1 MKRIVEFIKSKNR
14 ERVDR
19 RRRKSRSKV
28 TEAFVRQS
36 GNGRLASFFDELRS
50 FQAPGDLYEE
60 ALLPK
65 RDDDFRALVVAFY
78 LPQFHA
84 IPENDRWWGRG
95 FTEWRNTSRGVPRFR
110 GHYQPRI
117 PRDLGFY
124 DVTTAG
130 VLHRQVDLARAGG
143 VQAFCFHYYN
153 FDGRRILERPLETFL
168 ADPSLDL
175 GFCINWANENWT
187 RRWDGEENDVLLR
200 QSYSEEFER
209 DFAADVCRHFK
220 DSRYVRVGG
229 RPLFIIYR
237 PAIIP
242 DTKGRV
248 ERFRGHCKDEHGE
261 DPFILMVQWTGLED
275 PIELGFD
282 GAIEF
287 PPHKL
292 ARGMESISMDELY
305 DPEFQGHYC
314 SYDELV
320 ERSLKV
326 SAPQFPLIRTVVP
339 NWDNEAR
346 KPGRGFGFVG
356 STPRKYEQWVHHA
369 IDHACAHPVVP
380 GCPMV
385 FVNAWNEWAEGAYLE
400 PDVHFG
406 HAYLNATRRAALGR
420 TSVDHGGGI
429 LLVGHDAN
437 QHGAQMLLLHVGKML
452 KSRFGVT
459 VRFLLLDGGDLLR
472 EYRAVA
478 DTEVISPA
486 EGIDS
491 ALARLGVTSFTSS
504 EWVALTNTVVSGT
517 IVPDLKAR
525 RMRVVSL
532 VHELGHL
539 IRERGLE
546 SQAKHLVQHSDVVVF
561 PSHVVHQAFG
571 AVCSGNPRQA
581 MVQPQGIYQDLSR
594 VSRSPVQLRQELGI
608 PDGAKLVVNVGYADL
623 RKGFDLF
630 VELSKRTDRFG
641 ENVHFIWVGRCDRQ
655 LMHWVEADPAISGE
669 QGRVRVIDFTE
680 HVLDYVGAADVF
692 ALTSREDPFPSVA
705 LEALALG
712 VPVVAFAD
720 TGGVSDMLAEPGC
733 GLLVDKFDVGGMAQ
747 AVSDLIGQDSEAAR
761 SQRASSARARYDM
774 GEYVFFLL
782 RLCRPGLRKVS
793 VVITNYN
800 HERHLDERLRSVFSQ
815 TYPLYEIRFHD
826 DASAD
831 RSVDKVRALSL
842 SYGRDVTVVVSE
854 TNTGSAFGQWPE
866 AVRACSG
873 EFIWIAEGDD
883 SCAPEFIE
891 SLVEACSSHT
901 TLAYSDSAQVGERGE
916 RLAESYRYY
925 YNEHWP
931 GEFDAD
937 IVVPGHEFLQRYLS
951 VLNCILNV
959 SGVLF
964 RREDLL
970 CVLDEHSQQ
979 MRSFRLAGDWYLY
992 ATLLAREGS
1001 EICYRAKAL
1010 NIHRRHTGGVT
1021 QSLAVDRHVDEI
1033 ARVQQVIADALGLD
1047 DSIRERQRRYVTDVE
1062 AQLKARIG

>member
-1 MKRIVEFIKSKNR
+1 MKRIVEYVRWKNQ
-14 ERVDR
+14 ERLNR
-19 RRRKSRSKV
+19 RRQKARSRE
-28 TEAFVRQS
+28 TEEFVRQS
-36 GNGRLASFFDELRS
+36 GGGKLVSFFRELHS
-50 FQAPGDLYEE
+50 YQAPGDLYEE
-60 ALLPK
+60 VMPEK
-65 RDDDFRALVVAFY
+65 SDDDFRALVVAFY

-124 DVTTAG
+124 DVTTSG
-130 VLHRQVDLARAGG
+130 VLHRQVEMARAGG

-153 FDGRRILERPLETFL
+153 FDGRRILERPLEDFL

-200 QSYSEEFER
+200 QSYAEEFER
-209 DFAADVCRHFK
+209 DFAVDVCRHFK

-242 DTKGRV
+242 DARGRV
-248 ERFRGHCKDEHGE
+248 ERFRAHCRDDHGE
-261 DPFILMVQWTGLED
+261 DPFIVMVQWTGQED
-275 PIELGFD
+275 PVSMGFD

-292 ARGMESISMDELY
+292 ARGMDNISVDELY

-320 ERSLKV
+320 ARSV
-326 SAPQFPLIRTVVP
+326 EVTAPEFPLIRTVVP

-356 STPRKYEQWVHHA
+356 STPRKYEQWLHHA

-420 TSVDHGGGI
+420 ISVDHRGGI
-429 LLVGHDAN
+429 LLIGHDAS

-459 VRFLLLDGGDLLR
+459 VRFLLLGDGDLLR
-472 EYRAVA
+472 EYRSVA
-478 DTEVISPA
+478 DTEVVSPNWA
-486 EGIDS
+486 LDS
-491 ALARLGVTSFTSS
+491 ALARLGITSS
-504 EWVALTNTVVSGT
+504 SVGDWVALTNTVVSGS

-546 SQAKHLVQHSDVVVF
+546 AQAKQLAQLSDVVVF
-561 PSHVVHQAFG
+561 PSHVVSHAFDTVCNVSPRH
-571 AVCSGNPRQA
+571 AV
-581 MVQPQGIYQDLSR
+581 VQPQGIYQDLSR
-594 VSRSPVQLRQELGI
+594 VSSSPAQIRRELGI

-641 ENVHFIWVGRCDRQ
+641 EHVHFVWVGRTDRQ
-655 LMHWVEADPAISGE
+655 LMHWVEADPVVSGG
-669 QGRVRVIDFTE
+669 QGRVRIIDFTE

-712 VPVVAFAD
+712 VPVVAFAE

-747 AVSDLIGQDSEAAR
+747 AVFDLIERDSEQAR
-761 SQRASSARARYDM
+761 SHRAVSARGRYDM

-782 RLCRPGLRKVS
+782 RLCRPALQKVS

-800 HERHLDERLRSVFSQ
+800 HERYLEERLRSVFAQ

-826 DASAD
+826 DASSD
-831 RSVDKVRALSL
+831 QSVEKVRALSQA
-842 SYGRDVTVVVSE
+842 YGREVTMVASKA
-854 TNTGSAFGQWPE
+854 NTGSAFGQWPD

-873 EFIWIAEGDD
+873 EFVWIAEADD
-883 SCAPEFIE
+883 SCASEFVE
-891 SLVEACSSHT
+891 WLVEGCSGST
-901 TLAYSDSAQVGERGE
+901 TLAFSDSTQVGERGE
-916 RLAESYRYY
+916 PLAGSYRYY
-925 YNEHWP
+925 YHEHWP

-937 IVVPGHEFLQRYLS
+937 IAVPGREFLRKYLS

-959 SGVLF
+959 SSVLF
-964 RREDLL
+964 RRSDLL
-970 CVLDEHSQQ
+970 RVLDEHSQQ

-992 ATLLAREGS
+992 ATLLARADSG
-1001 EICYRAKAL
+1001 ICYRAKAL
-1010 NIHRRHTGGVT
+1010 NVHRRHAGGVT
-1021 QSLAVDRHVDEI
+1021 ESLAVDRHVDEI
-1033 ARVQQVIADALGLD
+1033 ARVQRSVAETLGPDEDLQ
-1047 DSIRERQRRYVTDVE
+1047 ERQRRYLTDVE
-1062 AQLKARIG
+1062 AQLRART